1 MSAPTPGPV
10 RWLCMKRGGRLVT
23 CGSTSGVST
32 QMNLM
37 QLFQQQLRMI
47 GSFGCRMENMAN
59 AMQKMARGVVHPV
72 IDTQVGFDDIDR
84 GTGAHGG
91 PPGVRQNRSQTGLNT
106 VKLVVTRFVL
116 ALRRAKNWL
125 VAQFLFGILALL
137 KLLPARGAMR
147 FTERAARMIGPHTA
161 RHKLALYNLKRAFP
175 DKSEA
180 EREAIARDMWGN
192 MALLMAEYIFIDE
205 LVDHDLADGD
215 GGYLIVDGVE
225 RFLDL
230 RDNRRPFIV
239 FTAHTG
245 NFELLPIIAAKYGST
260 SQRSSAHPTTPLSQS
275 GCFRRGA
282 ATWATSFHRWRV
294 PPGTWPAHWKPAK
307 ASASWSIRSF
317 KRARKPGFFGHDVH
331 TNPLLA
337 KLVRHFD
344 CESSRPDPFA
354 CRTAASAW
362 K

>member
-1 MSAPTPGPV
+1 M
-10 RWLCMKRGGRLVT
+10 
-23 CGSTSGVST
+23 
-32 QMNLM
+32 
-37 QLFQQQLRMI
+37 
-47 GSFGCRMENMAN
+47 
-59 AMQKMARGVVHPV
+59 
-72 IDTQVGFDDIDR
+72 
-84 GTGAHGG
+84 
-91 PPGVRQNRSQTGLNT
+91 
-106 VKLVVTRFVL
+106 KLVVTRFVL

-245 NFELLPIIAAKYGST
+245 NFELLPIIAAKYGLDVTALFRPPNNPFIAERLLST
-260 SQRSSAHPTTPLSQS
+260 RRSHMGNIVPSLA
-275 GCFRRGA
+275 GA
-282 ATWATSFHRWRV
+282 AWNL
-294 PPGTWPAHWKPAK
+294 
-307 ASASWSIRSF
+307 ASALEAGKGVGLLVDQKFQKGEKTS
-317 KRARKPGFFGHDVH
+317 FFGHDVH

-344 CESSRPDPFA
+344 CEVFPARSIRLPDGRFRLEIEPA
-354 CRTAASAW
+354 VELPRKPDGSLDVTATAQLLNDKVESWVREYPGQWQWFHDRWNIKDTLKQLAANDHQR
-362 K
+362 